1 MNIEKLKKLET
12 DSTIINKYI
21 GVSSFGHNRIIYLPL
36 VIGIGLLMF
45 VAMAFFSDLTET
57 VGMTMLIVLVA
68 VGLLCFGLVKIIAD
82 STKKKLLATTNIA
95 PISVAKIIVGN
106 ATERV
111 FYCIYTTDENRHD
124 ESFIDRIAEKIDI
137 ATENP
142 QTPMDKEIAILF
154 RPDFIKPNEFAKKL
168 PLAFTEN
175 IVVWRKQVSFVAS
188 PKTVNEKIREEGD
201 KFPMVTII
209 PENARFLSDYYT
221 D

>member
-68 VGLLCFGLVKIIAD
+68 VAILCFGLVKIIAD

-137 ATENP
+137 AMENP
-142 QTPMDKEIAILF
+142 QTPMNKEIAILF

>member
-1 MNIEKLKKLET
+1 MNIEKLIKLET
-12 DSTIINKYI
+12 DSAIINKYI

-45 VAMAFFSDLTET
+45 VAMAFLSDLTET
-57 VGMTMLIVLVA
+57 VGMTLLIILVA
-68 VGLLCFGLVKIIAD
+68 ISILCFGLVKIIAD

-95 PISVAKIIVGN
+95 PISVAKVIVGN
-106 ATERV
+106 ATESV
-111 FYCIYTTDENRHD
+111 VYCIYTTDENRHD
-124 ESFIDRIAEKIDI
+124 ENCIDRIAEKIDI
-137 ATENP
+137 ATDNP
-142 QTPMDKEIAILF
+142 QTAMDKEISILF

-175 IVVWRKQVSFVAS
+175 IAVWRKQVSLVATS
-188 PKTVNEKIREEGD
+188 KDIKEKIREEDD

>member
-21 GVSSFGHNRIIYLPL
+21 GVSSFGQNRIIYLPL

-45 VAMAFFSDLTET
+45 VAMAIFSDLTEA

-68 VGLLCFGLVKIIAD
+68 VALLCFGLVKIIAD
-82 STKKKLLATTNIA
+82 STKKKLLATTSIA
-95 PISVAKIIVGN
+95 QISVAKIIVGN

-124 ESFIDRIAEKIDI
+124 ENFIDRIAEKIDI

-142 QTPMDKEIAILF
+142 QTPMDKEIATLF

-175 IVVWRKQVSFVAS
+175 IVVWRKQVSFLAS
-188 PKTVNEKIREEGD
+188 PKTVNEKISEEGD

>member
-12 DSTIINKYI
+12 DSAIINKYI
-21 GVSSFGHNRIIYLPL
+21 GVSSFGHNKIIYLPL

-45 VAMAFFSDLTET
+45 VAMAFISDLTET
-57 VGMTMLIVLVA
+57 IGMTMLIVAVA
-68 VGLLCFGLVKIIAD
+68 LLCFGLVKIIAD
-82 STKKKLLATTNIA
+82 STKKKLLATTSIA
-95 PISVAKIIVGN
+95 PISIAKIIVGN
-106 ATERV
+106 ATENV
-111 FYCIYTTDENRHD
+111 FYSIYTSDENRHD
-124 ESFIDRIAEKIDI
+124 ENFIDRIAEKIDI

-142 QTPMDKEIAILF
+142 QTAMDKEIAILF